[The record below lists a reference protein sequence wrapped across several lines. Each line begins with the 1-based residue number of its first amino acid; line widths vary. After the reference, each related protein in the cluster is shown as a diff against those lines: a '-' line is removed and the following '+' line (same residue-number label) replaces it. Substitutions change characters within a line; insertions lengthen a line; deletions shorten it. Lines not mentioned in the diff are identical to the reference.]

1 MVDLVAVGVSGLA
14 AYQRALAT
22 TGNNIANLQ
31 TEGYVRQRS
40 SIESA
45 AQDNTAR
52 ISLGSGVRFA
62 AVERLYDRY
71 LEENLQR
78 AGGDLKSQQALLNEL
93 QQLQDALGSSEA
105 GLHGAFQAFF
115 DSARALEA
123 SPASTGARS
132 GFLAAAEGVAARFR
146 GLSTTAERLEESTRE
161 QIEATVSEVNQ
172 QLSELATLNAQII
185 KRSSASEQPMQL
197 LDRRDALLKDLAE
210 RIGITV
216 NIAQSGAATVYAGD
230 SASGASLVENNFV
243 RNLSATFD
251 PIDLGK
257 VQFVL
262 DAQSRPV
269 VLPTITSGTLGG
281 LVNFRGQGL
290 GPAAEKLDALA
301 LAFGTS
307 VNDIQQVGLDAQGRP
322 GRDLFYIGPDY
333 VVDGRANAGTGR
345 LGIEVLD
352 PSLNM
357 PRRYEARFDGAQGV
371 WIVNDPRTGVSA
383 SGATTVELTGLR
395 FNFEGMARD
404 GDTFRITPDSRPAAT
419 LRVLIREPSEVASAS
434 KISAFGAIGNLGAA
448 SADVQLAE
456 EREFVSFRSLQEAL
470 PQSTVTGIRDTL
482 LSATARPVAVI
493 EAGMN
498 EVVLRAGGAIG
509 ELAVFTRDGRQ
520 ISGPALSGP
529 QAEAMVT
536 TANGFYAGSVYSS
549 DYLGKL
555 GADAYLDHDFVYGLY
570 ATQGVQV
577 DHLGNEVVAP
587 PAIKGERIDP
597 ATVTVIAANALRL
610 NGTTA
615 NVQIP
620 AGANATT
627 IAGLINTQSN
637 ATGVIATAKNTV
649 RIAISD
655 PPPTGAAGRLQTQTF
670 ADTFDGNYRL
680 TIGNVTLTS
689 ANATDL
695 TSLVAEFSAQ
705 ITQLPGDEDFTLSE
719 DNGVLKVTWSVAGPQ
734 AQATLTDLDTNQNIA
749 TVVSAGAAGSQSLV
763 IDGQHFSA
771 ADVTTLLSKVNGS
784 SRISG
789 ITASIEQNTIVLE
802 KAAGGSFT
810 LNSGVIGGQSVA
822 TGIYHGWLEW
832 GTNAAE
838 TLSIDL
844 SPGAADSRNLRE
856 LGLSPGFAMKNAL
869 AEDLLVFGVDHT
881 GTASSLS
888 LSGTYEIGEA
898 PAALA
903 TDVREYRLAFA
914 ANNAYTVTDVLTNTT
929 VAAGTLDTTDL
940 NIRFGKWS
948 LTLGGIPANGDT
960 FTVQPTE
967 DPLGDNRNA
976 AVIAR
981 LQSRKD
987 LLGGDATL
995 QQEYES
1001 LVYRVGS
1008 LSVQAEVARN
1018 AQQVVYE
1025 HAAEA
1030 RDRVSGVNLDEELA
1044 DLLRFQQ
1051 AYQANAQVI
1060 QTANRIF
1067 DALLQRL

>member
-31 TEGYVRQRS
+31 TDGYVRQRS

-78 AGGDLKSQQALLNEL
+78 AGGDLKSQQALLGEL

-123 SPASTGARS
+123 SPASTGARA

-146 GLSTTAERLEESTRE
+146 GLASTAERLEGSTRE
-161 QIEATVSEVNQ
+161 QIQATVGEVNQ
-172 QLSELATLNAQII
+172 QLAELATLNAQII
-185 KRSSASEQPMQL
+185 KRASASEQPMQL

-216 NIAQSGAATVYAGD
+216 DIGQSGAATVYAGD
-230 SASGASLVENNFV
+230 SASGAALVENNFA

-290 GPAAEKLDALA
+290 GPSADKLDALA
-301 LAFGTS
+301 VAFGSS

-333 VVDGRANAGTGR
+333 VVEGRANAGTGR
-345 LGIEVLD
+345 LGVEVID
-352 PSLNM
+352 ASLNL
-357 PRRYEARFDGAQGV
+357 PRRYEARFDSAEGLWTV
-371 WIVNDPRTGVSA
+371 TDPRTGVSA
-383 SGATTVELTGLR
+383 SGTSSVELAGLR
-395 FNFEGMARD
+395 FNFEGTPRD

-419 LRVLIREPSEVASAS
+419 LKVLIREPSEVASAS
-434 KISAFGAIGNLGAA
+434 KISAFGAISNLGAA
-448 SADVQLAE
+448 SADVQLADL
-456 EREFVSFRSLQEAL
+456 READSFRSLQDAL
-470 PQSTVTGIRDTL
+470 PRTSGPPYRDTL
-482 LSATARPVAVI
+482 LSATTRPIAVI
-493 EAGMN
+493 EAGMQN
-498 EVVLRAGGAIG
+498 VALRAGGTSG

-520 ISGPALSGP
+520 LSGPALTDA
-529 QAEAMVT
+529 QAAAMLS
-536 TANGFYAGSVYSS
+536 TANGFYTGAVYSAAYRGQVGDS
-549 DYLGKL
+549 
-555 GADAYLDHDFVYGLY
+555 AYLDQSFVYGAY
-570 ATQGVQV
+570 AEPATQRDAAGREVISPALVTGQRINSSAITALPANSLRLNGVALNASIAAGATVPTIAAAINAQKATTGV
-577 DHLGNEVVAP
+577 EVLARNEVRIAVSDPLPSGTQSLTIEGNAFSGASVPALLSAINNGGIANVSARLEAGAIVIERADGADLTINSGSIGGAP
-587 PAIKGERIDP
+587 VSTGTFGGWLEFSAAFMPAGSGN
-597 ATVTVIAANALRL
+597 ATVTVGATTVTAADAEGLVAAINAQANSQTPGDMANLVATLEGDRIVL
-610 NGTTA
+610 QNTSGADFTA
-615 NVQIP
+615 SGSVGDAAIP
-620 AGANATT
+620 ANSSGGRMEITSSLAT
-627 IAGLINTQSN
+627 
-637 ATGVIATAKNTV
+637 
-649 RIAISD
+649 R
-655 PPPTGAAGRLQTQTF
+655 
-670 ADTFDGNYRL
+670 
-680 TIGNVTLTS
+680 
-689 ANATDL
+689 
-695 TSLVAEFSAQ
+695 
-705 ITQLPGDEDFTLSE
+705 
-719 DNGVLKVTWSVAGPQ
+719 SVA
-734 AQATLTDLDTNQNIA
+734 
-749 TVVSAGAAGSQSLV
+749 
-763 IDGQHFSA
+763 IDMDPA
-771 ADVTTLLSKVNGS
+771 LAS
-784 SRISG
+784 S
-789 ITASIEQNTIVLE
+789 V
-802 KAAGGSFT
+802 
-810 LNSGVIGGQSVA
+810 
-822 TGIYHGWLEW
+822 
-832 GTNAAE
+832 
-838 TLSIDL
+838 
-844 SPGAADSRNLRE
+844 NLRQ
-856 LGLSPGFAMKNAL
+856 LGLSPGFAMQAPL
-869 AEDLLVFGVDHT
+869 AEDLLVFGVDAA
-881 GTASSLS
+881 GVASSIS
-888 LSGTYEIGEA
+888 LSGTYEMGEA
-898 PAALA
+898 PAELA
-903 TDVREYRLAFA
+903 TDTRQYRVAFA
-914 ANNAYTVTDVLTNTT
+914 ANNAYTVTDVLTDT
-929 VAAGTLDTTDL
+929 VVSAGTLDTTDL
-940 NIRFGKWS
+940 NIRFGQWS

-960 FTVQPTE
+960 FTVRPTE

-976 AVIAR
+976 AAMAR

-1025 HAAEA
+1025 HAVEA